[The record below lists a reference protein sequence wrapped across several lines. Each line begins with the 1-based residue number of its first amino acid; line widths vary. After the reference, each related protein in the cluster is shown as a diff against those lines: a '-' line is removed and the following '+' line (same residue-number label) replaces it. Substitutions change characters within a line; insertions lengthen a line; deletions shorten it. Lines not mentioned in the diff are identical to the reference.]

1 MNYCTMQYK
10 NYIWTHNPKN
20 IEILSNRDVK
30 ENTLPYFGS
39 VFQDYGRKKRIV
51 KGIGEFFGSD
61 CLSQYD
67 TLFSLFKEGGEGFL
81 FLPQIPPFLAIF
93 KSLSLVGETTPN
105 VVRYS
110 FEFWE
115 CTDQKA
121 KNTSLFNYHTVSENE
136 TLWDI
141 SYLYN
146 VKIEN
151 LLNLNKNIKNPN
163 DLAVGEKVRLF

>member
-1 MNYCTMQYK
+1 M
-10 NYIWTHNPKN
+10 
-20 IEILSNRDVK
+20 
-30 ENTLPYFGS
+30 
-39 VFQDYGRKKRIV
+39 
-51 KGIGEFFGSD
+51 
-61 CLSQYD
+61 
-67 TLFSLFKEGGEGFL
+67 
-81 FLPQIPPFLAIF
+81 PQIPPFLAIF
-93 KSLSLVGETTPN
+93 KSLYLVGETTPN

-121 KNTSLFNYHTVSENE
+121 KNTSFFNYRTVSENE

>member
-1 MNYCTMQYK
+1 MSYCTMQYK

-20 IEILSNRDVK
+20 IEILGNRDVK

-81 FLPQIPPFLAIF
+81 FLPKISPFLAIF
-93 KSLSLVGETTPN
+93 KILSLVDEPAPN
-105 VVRYS
+105 VVKYS

-115 CTDQKA
+115 CISEKPKIT
-121 KNTSLFNYHTVSENE
+121 NLFNYHIVSGNE

-141 SYLYN
+141 AYLYN

-151 LLNLNKNIKNPN
+151 LLYLNKNIKSPN
-163 DLAVGEKVRLF
+163 NLTTGEKVLLF